1 VSRVVVRG
9 DGPAGLAVAARLARL
24 RHDVTV
30 LTSGTEPPAD
40 ALRLRL
46 PAALRD
52 LFLKTGEPV
61 ETVLGLSPAASLA
74 QHALR
79 DGNVLELPNSGEQA
93 VAAAFGAAFG
103 GSAEDDWLRLMAHAR
118 RLWDVVRVPFIEQPP
133 MSHRGW
139 YRTHPRAT
147 RELLAGRTLHG
158 LARRHLRDR
167 RQRRAFETCATRH
180 GADPR
185 RTRPALCVVPW
196 VEQAF
201 RIWEVDGGTGALQ
214 HALMHRATSRG
225 VRCEP
230 SPGDQSETPD
240 VVILDRSTWV
250 DESRD
255 VRLTPPERNP
265 APGLYVVGDDAFPGS
280 DISLG
285 LMSAAAV
292 ADHIGRAR

>member
-30 LTSGTEPPAD
+30 LTSGTEPPED

-52 LFLKTGEPV
+52 LFLKTGAPV
-61 ETVLGLSPAASLA
+61 ETVLELSPAASLA
-74 QHALR
+74 QYPLSG
-79 DGNVLELPNSGEQA
+79 GNVLDLPNTGEQA
-93 VAAAFGAAFG
+93 VAAAFGDAFG
-103 GSAEDDWLRLMAHAR
+103 GSAEADWLRLMAHAR
-118 RLWDVVRVPFIEQPP
+118 RLWDVVRLPFIEQPP
-133 MSHRGW
+133 MSHHGW
-139 YRTHPRAT
+139 YRAHPAAT
-147 RELLAGRTLHG
+147 RELLTGRTLHR
-158 LARRHLRDR
+158 LAVRQLRDR
-167 RQRRAFETCATRH
+167 RQRRVVESYATRY
-180 GADPR
+180 GGDPR

-201 RIWEVDGGTGALQ
+201 RIWDVDGGTAALRR
-214 HALMHRATSRG
+214 ALVDRATSRG

-230 SPGDQSETPD
+230 PPGDGSETPD
-240 VVILDRSTWV
+240 LVILDRSTWT
-250 DESRD
+250 DESND
-255 VRLTPPERNP
+255 VRLTPPDRNP
-265 APGLYVVGDDAFPGS
+265 APNLYVVGDDAFPGR

-292 ADHIGRAR
+292 ADHIGRR